1 MSIFNFFR
9 ANKTPKTTSEPAN
22 LETEVINSSKE
33 INQNLFV
40 DNEEPEKSSEDVPQ
54 LSPIEEFLNQNFE
67 WIGYNDGY
75 FYPDNEYYENKLK
88 LIRSNF
94 RLAIDKSLDIKR
106 GEIGHLRL
114 HIIKTKGIS
123 SRLESQLIEKEK
135 SLLACIHELDTQKV
149 LSVENEGIV
158 ASSIHSY
165 RAGFIRGVERFQQE
179 KLLCGNTGLFN

>member
-9 ANKTPKTTSEPAN
+9 ASKTTKTASELSNQEAK
-22 LETEVINSSKE
+22 VIRSSKE
-33 INQNLFV
+33 IDQTIFV
-40 DNEEPEKSSEDVPQ
+40 DNEEPDKANDNTPQ
-54 LSPIEEFLNQNFE
+54 LSSIEEFLNQNFD
-67 WIGYNDGY
+67 WMGYNDGY

-88 LIRSNF
+88 LIRADF
-94 RLAIDKSLDIKR
+94 RLAVDKSLDIKR
-106 GEIGHLRL
+106 GEIGELRL

-135 SLLACIHELDTQKV
+135 SLLASIHELDTQKI

-165 RAGFIRGVERFQQE
+165 RAGFIKGIERFQQE